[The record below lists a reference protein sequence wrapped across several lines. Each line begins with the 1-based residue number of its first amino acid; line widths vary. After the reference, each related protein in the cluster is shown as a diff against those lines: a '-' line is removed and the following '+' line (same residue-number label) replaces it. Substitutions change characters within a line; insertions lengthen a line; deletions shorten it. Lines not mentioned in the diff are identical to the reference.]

1 MSNEMK
7 VTFPGLYSEKRG
19 AKTRYVVRKEGDK
32 TKKITLAIDPSHP
45 KFAEHYHAARSGI
58 RLDPEPVAAQMV
70 IRGSIGWLVDL
81 YIAEMERAVASG
93 QMHKSTC
100 QQRSVFLT
108 WMRAEVGEY
117 GVGIPQTQLILL
129 RDMKA
134 STPGAADN
142 FIKAV
147 RAMFTWAVDRNLA
160 KANPAT
166 GIKKINEGTGARAWT
181 VADLEAYRKRHPF
194 GSMAHL
200 ALTLFMFTA
209 CRIGDVVTLG
219 RQHEVK
225 RANGSVWLGW
235 QPEKRGSKKVVIP
248 ILPPLLKAVRA
259 QSVIGRT
266 YLLREDGKPFASKN
280 SFGNKFST
288 WMDQAGLVGLSA
300 HGIRKAAGELLALHG
315 ASQYHIMAVHGHASA
330 KTSEIYTEGAD
341 RARLAEQA
349 MQMLSAMDW

>member
-1 MSNEMK
+1 MK

-19 AKTRYVVRKEGDK
+19 ARTRYVVRKQGEK
-32 TKKITLAIDPSHP
+32 TKKITLSVDPSHP

-58 RLDPEPVAAQMV
+58 RLDPEPDATQVS
-70 IRGSIGWLVDL
+70 IRGSIGWLVDA
-81 YIAEMERAVASG
+81 YIAEMERAVGSG

-100 QQRSVFLT
+100 HQRSVFLT
-108 WMRAEVGEY
+108 WMRGQVGDY
-117 GVGIPQTQLILL
+117 SVNIPQTELILL
-129 RDMKA
+129 RDQKA

-142 FIKAV
+142 FVKAV
-147 RAMFTWAVDRNLA
+147 RAMFTWAIDRNMA

-181 VADLEAYRKRHPF
+181 VDDLEAYRDRHPF
-194 GSMAHL
+194 GTMPHL
-200 ALTLFMFTA
+200 ALTLFMFSA
-209 CRIGDVVTLG
+209 CRIGDAVILG
-219 RQHEVK
+219 RQHEAK
-225 RANGSVWLGW
+225 RPDGSVWLGW
-235 QPEKRGSKKVVIP
+235 QPEKRGSKKVTIP
-248 ILPPLLKAVRA
+248 ILPPLLKAIRA
-259 QSVIGRT
+259 QPIVGRT
-266 YLLREDGKPFASKN
+266 YLLREDGQPFSSKN

-288 WMDQAGLVGLSA
+288 WMEQAGLTGLSA

-349 MQMLSAMDW
+349 MQMLSGMDW